1 MGEGENVGRSML
13 EGGGDDELVKESNML
28 AAVATVRT
36 ASSRALTVW
45 TLQQLIAAN
54 VRGEALDC
62 I

>member
-1 MGEGENVGRSML
+1 ML
-13 EGGGDDELVKESNML
+13 EGGRDDELVKESNML

-36 ASSRALTVW
+36 ASSRALAVW